1 MEGAEGFEV
10 AKWVRLCGIAEAPP
24 PGEVTEAEAEGVAV
38 CLINLGGELSAL
50 DNWCPHR
57 RGPLGQGWLERDC
70 VVCPWHSWTFHVK
83 TGEAEF
89 PPNEKVEVFP
99 LRVEDD
105 DVLID
110 IE

>member
-1 MEGAEGFEV
+1 V
-10 AKWVRLCGIAEAPP
+10 AKWVKLCGIAEAPP
-24 PGEVTEAEAEGVAV
+24 PGEVAEAEAEGVAV

>member
-1 MEGAEGFEV
+1 
-10 AKWVRLCGIAEAPP
+10 
-24 PGEVTEAEAEGVAV
+24 
-38 CLINLGGELSAL
+38 
-50 DNWCPHR
+50 
-57 RGPLGQGWLERDC
+57 
-70 VVCPWHSWTFHVK
+70 VK

-99 LRVEDD
+99 LRVEGD